1 MKTLKKWMRNNRVVV
16 ACATMMV
23 LGAAIA
29 ELILVDS
36 IYVALG
42 EPFDAVLIG
51 FHILLA
57 VAIPVMLWQLWT
69 LFRKLTAI
77 IVAATLLF
85 NPQAAKAAPLII
97 GGLAV
102 LIVGGIVGCRIVKKC
117 EKIANGRTN
126 AWPEEFVATGETGA
140 LFSWTE
146 DGYCFEERML
156 PVPPTVFTLNI
167 TVESETNASVTMSAA
182 TGFNFVQSW
191 EQFTEEAESHGLAV
205 TAGPNL
211 CSYERDRQP
220 ASADD
225 VPIAFDFTTRT
236 VTLGKGGTL
245 VTVHRSA
252 DLQHWEPL
260 MRFNL
265 EPGTE
270 PLRIE
275 EASTGMRFY
284 RVKVSTP

>member
-1 MKTLKKWMRNNRVVV
+1 MKTLTSWMRNNRVVV
-16 ACATMMV
+16 ACATV
-23 LGAAIA
+23 GILSAAVA
-29 ELILVDS
+29 ELIIVDS
-36 IYVALG
+36 IYHALG

-51 FHILLA
+51 FHVLLV

-85 NPQAAKAAPLII
+85 NPQLAQAAPLII
-97 GGLAV
+97 AGAAV
-102 LIVGGIVGCRIVKKC
+102 LIIGGVVGCRIVKKC
-117 EKIANGRTN
+117 SKISRGRTN

-146 DGYCFEERML
+146 EGYCFEERML

-167 TVESETNASVTMSAA
+167 TVESVTNATVTMSAA

-191 EQFTEEAESHGLAV
+191 GEFTEEMESHGLAI

-211 CSYERDRQP
+211 SCYERDRQP

-236 VTLGKGGTL
+236 VTLGKGGVF

-260 MRFNL
+260 MTFNV
-265 EPGTE
+265 EPGME

-275 EASTGMRFY
+275 DASAGAQFY
-284 RVKVSTP
+284 RVKVSAP